1 MGGEEGGVVTG
12 GQNHSVSSTRGLSEG
27 MDSEYAP
34 EVKPKGLADV
44 KREGKGEIKI
54 DS

>member
-1 MGGEEGGVVTG
+1 M
-12 GQNHSVSSTRGLSEG
+12 SSTRGLSEG

>member
-1 MGGEEGGVVTG
+1 MAFQTRTG
-12 GQNHSVSSTRGLSEG
+12 LKEG
-27 MDSEYAP
+27 MDSEYAL

-44 KREGKGEIKI
+44 KREGKGERKI